1 MKRRRSDDD
10 AKTQLHARALEP
22 RLEGDARAEGSADA
36 IFRSFVQRSSG
47 VPEVPPDTG
56 TSPDVTPADG
66 ISLEDRDS
74 LDDRCSPEH
83 RRDTEEPD
91 APLPPADGTDP
102 RMSVRWAETVEMLL
116 DVRTDLNRP
125 DAPREDDIAT
135 RLAPPEVPTVLAPPE
150 VKTVLARE
158 LPSREA
164 ATVVARM
171 TPAEGVMLL
180 TARKTAPPNTRAPD
194 VRVAGPLDDDD
205 EARTISVQASRLVE
219 QLRAAGPP
227 SSPGSSVGSNA
238 GTTRSPSSSSSTP
251 LSRDTQPLDEV
262 PIELPK
268 SGRIRAQ
275 IETPSEPIELRS
287 PSKRPSARPQ
297 EAPHAPPPEPHA
309 EPWESVVRAPSEITQ
324 RREALR
330 LVPDVAHVPVAAPP
344 PSERSEDGLI
354 PSGLLDR
361 KLTDMAVLLRYGHE
375 PQVRRELDQLRS
387 RYPQDLL
394 LARRIAEFYLTNER
408 PALALE
414 QLFSLATGLFERR
427 NVEGMKQAL
436 EQVLVIEPHNERATR
451 LLGLLEQ
458 RPTAPSSPTASPTG
472 RKTR

>member
-1 MKRRRSDDD
+1 MKRRRTDDD

-22 RLEGDARAEGSADA
+22 RLEGDARGEGSADA
-36 IFRSFVQRSSG
+36 IFRSFVQRASG
-47 VPEVPPDTG
+47 VPEVPADSTTEATATESG
-56 TSPDVTPADG
+56 TSSDLTPADG
-66 ISLEDRDS
+66 MSLEDAG
-74 LDDRCSPEH
+74 LDDA
-83 RRDTEEPD
+83 EPQLPAGD
-91 APLPPADGTDP
+91 ATDP
-102 RMSVRWAETVEMLL
+102 RIPARWAETVEMLL

-125 DAPREDDIAT
+125 DRVRHDDVAT
-135 RLAPPEVPTVLAPPE
+135 RLAPAEVPTVLAPPE
-150 VKTVLARE
+150 ARTVMAPVDVRTVMA
-158 LPSREA
+158 PSEA
-164 ATVVARM
+164 ATVVSSIASRT

-180 TARKTAPPNTRAPD
+180 TARKTAPPDTRAP
-194 VRVAGPLDDDD
+194 RPHDDD
-205 EARTISVQASRLVE
+205 EARTVSVQAARLADQV
-219 QLRAAGPP
+219 RAAGPP
-227 SSPGSSVGSNA
+227 SRDDRRTDSRSRELSSRELLPHEVGSA
-238 GTTRSPSSSSSTP
+238 
-251 LSRDTQPLDEV
+251 
-262 PIELPK
+262 PIELEERPK
-268 SGRIRAQ
+268 SGRVRAQ
-275 IETPSEPIELRS
+275 VETPSEPIELRA
-287 PSKRPSARPQ
+287 PSKRPSARPHDQ
-297 EAPHAPPPEPHA
+297 SEPEAGQ
-309 EPWESVVRAPSEITQ
+309 PWESVVRAPSEITQ

-330 LVPDVAHVPVAAPP
+330 LVPDVAHVAVAAPP

-375 PQVRRELDQLRS
+375 AQVRHELDQLRS
-387 RYPQDLL
+387 RYAQDLL

-458 RPTAPSSPTASPTG
+458 RPTDPAPPTG

>member
-1 MKRRRSDDD
+1 MKRRRDDDD

-22 RLEGDARAEGSADA
+22 RLEGEPRAEGSADA
-36 IFRSFVQRSSG
+36 IFRSFVQRSGG
-47 VPEVPPDTG
+47 VPEVPADT
-56 TSPDVTPADG
+56 TTAPDVTPADG
-66 ISLEDRDS
+66 ISLEDRGF
-74 LDDRCSPEH
+74 DDG
-83 RRDTEEPD
+83 D
-91 APLPPADGTDP
+91 AQLPLGDGTDP
-102 RMSVRWAETVEMLL
+102 RIPARWAETVEMLL

-125 DAPREDDIAT
+125 DRARHDELAT
-135 RLAPPEVPTVLAPPE
+135 RLAPVEVPTVLAPAEPLTVMAAPE
-150 VKTVLARE
+150 VRTVLAP
-158 LPSREA
+158 LEA
-164 ATVVARM
+164 ATVVASIASRT

-180 TARKTAPPNTRAPD
+180 TARKTAPPGTRAP
-194 VRVAGPLDDDD
+194 RPGDDDD
-205 EARTISVQASRLVE
+205 ARTVSVQAARLVE

-227 SSPGSSVGSNA
+227 A
-238 GTTRSPSSSSSTP
+238 DTRTRDTS
-251 LSRDTQPLDEV
+251 SRDLSSRELASRDIEPA
-262 PIELPK
+262 PIELEERPK

-275 IETPSEPIELRS
+275 LETPSEPIELRAS
-287 PSKRPSARPQ
+287 AKRPSARPHGEPAP
-297 EAPHAPPPEPHA
+297 EAQAQ
-309 EPWESVVRAPSEITQ
+309 PWESVVRAPSEITQ

-330 LVPDVAHVPVAAPP
+330 LVPDVAHVAVATPP

-375 PQVRRELDQLRS
+375 TQVRQELDGLRS

-458 RPTAPSSPTASPTG
+458 RPTDPAPPTG